1 MSIIYQ
7 AVFEMQRKGESGA
20 LCTIIESHGSV
31 PRHTGSKMLV
41 SETGQLSGSVG
52 GGEIESRVI
61 DEAMQSILDG
71 QVRRLTYNMVDPTR
85 GDPGICGG
93 QAEILVEP
101 ILAQPTIFVIGGGH
115 VGKAVTHLAKWL
127 GFRIVLNDDRSEF
140 CNLLAVPDADEYI
153 CCPMA
158 ELPSNT
164 KIKRQDMIILTTRGV
179 AIDTPGLPALLETSA
194 AYIGII
200 GSKRRWLATRKN
212 LQEAG
217 IAAVK
222 LDRVIS
228 PIGLELKAETPEEI
242 AVSIMAEV
250 LMLRNQATG
259 VRMTMQMEK

>member
-1 MSIIYQ
+1 MRIYHAII
-7 AVFEMQRKGESGA
+7 EMQRKGESGA

-41 SETGQLSGSVG
+41 SEAGQLTGSVG
-52 GGEIESRVI
+52 GGEIENRVI
-61 DEAMQSILDG
+61 EEAMLSILDG
-71 QVRRLTYNMVDPTR
+71 KIRRLVYNMVDPTR

-101 ILAQPTIFVIGGGH
+101 ILVQPSIVIIGGGH
-115 VGKAVTHLAKWL
+115 VGKTVTHLAKWL
-127 GFRIVLNDDRSEF
+127 GFRVVLSDDRSEF
-140 CNLLAVPDADEYI
+140 CNPMAVPEADEYV

-158 ELPSNT
+158 ELPSKT
-164 KIKRQDMIILTTRGV
+164 KINRQDMIILTTRGV
-179 AIDTPGLPALLETSA
+179 DIDTPGLPALLDTSA

-212 LQEAG
+212 LLEAG
-217 IAAVK
+217 IATEK
-222 LDRVIS
+222 LDRVVS

-250 LMLRNQATG
+250 LMLCNQATG
-259 VRMTMQMEK
+259 ARMTMQMEI